1 MSTKWDSTSLVP
13 KLLHQKTG
21 RSLGTRIEFYCARGR
36 KRERRMKL
44 RGREGGGGED
54 GQGEKGE
61 KKIDGGEEER

>member
-13 KLLHQKTG
+13 RLPHRKTG
-21 RSLGTRIEFYCARGR
+21 RSLGTRIGFYCARGR

-44 RGREGGGGED
+44 RGREGGEG